1 MQELENLQQLTKQG
15 EADLQKAAKPR
26 FPGFT
31 WINDFISIAGSVMY
45 ERESNREPN
54 DLDIVVRAEE
64 EGDGFKVILDAALRL
79 KIDRIMK
86 ARFDV
91 DITQWIG
98 SSHGPNW
105 KYRPIYRLALVP
117 YKDEKTVEMDEPEF
131 AAEFY
136 KYMHWPHYCDYGC
149 DYFSEFTGKNPEFD
163 TLEFRSYVAC
173 KNMAD
178 RDDGELQDIA
188 KFEILRLAEIYAE
201 KNRISFRK
209 AELDICMIDNCDKP
223 PEYEA
228 LWADRRGHCWF
239 CEKHMMDFIEKK
251 VKEKWDAGAKTTGIV
266 WVKAVEGRA
275 SRNVVENTTPDVQEF
290 LTEEIEAMGRFKKEI
305 RIFEKK
311 EDEHIVSG
319 VVYEPDTEDVQ
330 HDEASADEIRKAAY
344 SFMEGN
350 QRFKAYHKGKEI
362 KTSVLESYLAPVDFL
377 GENRDLVKKGSWV
390 LTARVLDIDIWAQ
403 IKSGEI
409 TGWSMAGH
417 STVPR

>member
-1 MQELENLQQLTKQG
+1 MQELENLRKLTAEG
-15 EADLQKAAKPR
+15 EADLQKGNKPR
-26 FPGFT
+26 FPAFT

-45 ERESNREPN
+45 VRENNREPN

-64 EGDGFKVILDAALRL
+64 DGKGFKVILDAALRL

-86 ARFDV
+86 ARFNV

-105 KYRPIYRLALVP
+105 KYQPIYRLALIP
-117 YKDEKTVEMDEPEF
+117 FKDEKTVEMDEPEF

-163 TLEFRSYVAC
+163 TPEFRSYVAC

-188 KFEILRLAEIYAE
+188 KFEILRLAEIWAE
-201 KNRISFRK
+201 KKGISFRK
-209 AELDICMIDNCDKP
+209 AELDTCMIDDCDKP

-228 LWADRRGHCWF
+228 LWADGRGHCWF
-239 CEKHMMDFIEKK
+239 CKKHMMDFIEKK

-266 WVKAVEGRA
+266 WVKAIEGRA

-290 LTEEIEAMGRFKKEI
+290 LTEEIEIVGRFKKEI
-305 RIFEKK
+305 HIFEKK
-311 EDEHIVSG
+311 EDQHIVSG
-319 VVYEPDTEDVQ
+319 VVYEPDTRDIQ
-330 HDEASADEIRKAAY
+330 NDEVSAGDIKKAAY
-344 SFMEGN
+344 SFMEGK
-350 QRFKAYHKGKEI
+350 QKFKAYHKGLEI
-362 KTSVLESYLAPVDFL
+362 RTNILESYIAPVDFQA
-377 GENRDLVKKGSWV
+377 ENGDRVKKGSWI
-390 LTARVLDIDIWAQ
+390 LTVRVLDKNIWQ
-403 IKSGEI
+403 GIKTGEI
-409 TGWSMAGH
+409 TGWSMAGVA
-417 STVPR
+417 SV